1 MKTTPERLGEALKRA
16 RNRWR
21 HQPSGTV
28 TLPPAPSRTA
38 FTIAITRESG
48 AGGAAV
54 AREVR
59 SRLDWPVYDRELL
72 EKISEET
79 GLQTELLES
88 LEEHESSKAADWLE
102 SLFVSQTVTRAQL
115 AHKLVQTLSALS
127 ARGHCV
133 IVGRGASVILPESTT
148 FRVRLVAP
156 RKTRI
161 ARIQAKSG
169 QPADVVARRID
180 EIDCKRAEFIRTQL
194 HKDVNDVHHY
204 DLVINTER
212 ITVAEC
218 ADLIVSALKQLER
231 EEKPAAR

>member
-1 MKTTPERLGEALKRA
+1 MTTTPERLGEALKRA

-21 HQPSGTV
+21 HQLGGPI
-28 TLPPAPSRTA
+28 TLPPAPLRAA

-54 AREVR
+54 AREVS

-72 EKISEET
+72 EKISDET

-88 LEEHESSKAADWLE
+88 LEEHETNKAADWLE
-102 SLFVSQTVTRAQL
+102 SLFVSKTVTRAQF
-115 AHKLVQTLSALS
+115 AHRLVKTLSALS

-148 FRVRLVAP
+148 LRVRLVAP
-156 RKTRI
+156 RETRI

-180 EIDCKRAEFIRTQL
+180 EVDCQRAEFIRTQF
-194 HKDVNDVHHY
+194 HKDVKEVHHY

-231 EEKPAAR
+231 EEKPTAR